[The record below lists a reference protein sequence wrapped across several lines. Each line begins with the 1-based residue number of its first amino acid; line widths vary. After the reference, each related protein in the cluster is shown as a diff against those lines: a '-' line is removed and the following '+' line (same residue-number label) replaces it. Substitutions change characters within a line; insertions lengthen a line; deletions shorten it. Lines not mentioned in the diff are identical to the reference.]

1 MPLSQFKI
9 EVLGRDRTITALYN
23 PEEYTVA
30 KDNNFSVQ
38 GVPGLNSPVVQFVHG
53 NQRTLEV
60 ELLCDSWDT
69 PFLPKRDVREQTQP
83 IVDLMRI
90 DGGLHAPPLLRVKM
104 ASLRMDCVLSRVSEQ
119 FTMLLP
125 DGMPVR
131 ARLSCTFLEV
141 VDPEHDAIEANLL
154 STDLT
159 SLHVVMHG
167 DTLSSIAAA
176 RYDDPGTWRP
186 IALANGIADPM
197 TVAVGQ
203 TLRVPSLPFP
213 DPETGEA
220 VA

>member
-1 MPLSQFKI
+1 MPLGQFKI
-9 EVLGRDRTITALYN
+9 EVLGRGRTITVLYN

-30 KDNNFSVQ
+30 RDANFSVQ
-38 GVPGLNSPVVQFVHG
+38 GVPGLNAPVVQFVHG
-53 NQRTLEV
+53 NQRTLELD
-60 ELLCDSWDT
+60 LLCDSWDT
-69 PFLPKRDVREQTQP
+69 PVLPKRDVREQTQP

-90 DGGLHAPPLLRVKM
+90 DGELHAPPLLRVTM
-104 ASLRMDCVLSRVSEQ
+104 SSLRMDCVLSRVSEQ

-131 ARLSCTFLEV
+131 ARLSCTFIEV
-141 VDPEHDAIEANLL
+141 VDPELDAKEANLL

-159 SLHVVMHG
+159 SLYEVMHG

-176 RYDDPGTWRP
+176 RYDDAGRWRP

>member
-1 MPLSQFKI
+1 MPLGQFKI
-9 EVLGRDRTITALYN
+9 EVLGRGRTITVLYN

-60 ELLCDSWDT
+60 DLLCDSWDT
-69 PFLPKRDVREQTQP
+69 PFLPKRDVREQTRL

-90 DGGLHAPPLLRVKM
+90 DGELHAPPLLRVTM
-104 ASLRMDCVLSRVSEQ
+104 SSLRMDCVLSRVSEQ

-131 ARLSCTFLEV
+131 ARLSCTFIEV
-141 VDPEHDAIEANLL
+141 VDPEQDAKEANLL

-159 SLHVVMHG
+159 SLYVVMHG
-167 DTLSSIAAA
+167 DTLSSIAGA
-176 RYDDPGTWRP
+176 RYDDPGRWRP
-186 IALANGIADPM
+186 IAVANEIADPASI
-197 TVAVGQ
+197 AVGQ
-203 TLRVPSLPFP
+203 TLQVPSLPYL

-220 VA
+220 VT